1 MDIKTAFKILLMFL
15 FSAFI
20 FFVPILLVA
29 YIGGGDLYSFFMGF
43 LLGTILL
50 LTDIY
55 FLYPYVFKDYI
66 KEYWEKEEAKK
77 NDAGRQ

>member
-1 MDIKTAFKILLMFL
+1 MDIKTVFKIILMSL

-20 FFVPILLVA
+20 FFVPIFLVA
-29 YIGGGDLYSFFMGF
+29 YIGGGDTYSLFMGLLLGATF
-43 LLGTILL
+43 LLM
-50 LTDIY
+50 DIY